1 MVVIDGD
8 DFHAMGDPPRTAI
21 SYGIQWE
28 ETDLFEFDE
37 ATAREIVAERDAAA
51 SQRNQR
57 RPILMFREGGG
68 Q

>member
-21 SYGIQWE
+21 SYGIQWD
-28 ETDLFEFDE
+28 ETDLYEFDDAE
-37 ATAREIVAERDAAA
+37 AREMV
-51 SQRNQR
+51 QRQEARSSR